1 MNNVLNMMNMLNK
14 LTKNPAQTLLES
26 GLNVPNEIANNP
38 QQIVQYLLNSGQVNQ
53 QQVNQAMQMKDSPM
67 FRGLIK

>member
-1 MNNVLNMMNMLNK
+1 MNNVLNVMNMFNK
-14 LTKNPAQTLLES
+14 LTKNPAQTLIES
-26 GLNVPNEIANNP
+26 GLNVPTEIANNP

-67 FRGLIK
+67 FRGLMK

>member
-1 MNNVLNMMNMLNK
+1 MNNIMNMMNMFTK
-14 LTKNPAQTLLES
+14 LTQNPAQTLLES
-26 GLNVPNEIANNP
+26 GLNVPANIANNP

-67 FRGLIK
+67 FKGLIK

>member
-1 MNNVLNMMNMLNK
+1 MNNVMNMMNMFTK
-14 LTKNPAQTLLES
+14 LTQNPAQTLLES
-26 GLNVPNEIANNP
+26 GLNVPSNIANNP

-67 FRGLIK
+67 FKGLIR